1 MIGSSSNHDKSCDTD
16 NRPVSCTET
25 DARTELF
32 NAGLKSFKVTFIGID
47 DVEFYILIV
56 TKLYA

>member
-1 MIGSSSNHDKSCDTD
+1 MIGSLSDHDRFCDTD

-25 DARTELF
+25 DAGAELF
-32 NAGLKSFKVTFIGID
+32 NAGLKSFKVTFRCIY
-47 DVEFYILIV
+47 DVEFYILMV